1 LAAVKKVNLMAHKK
15 VAVLVAGSWGTAL
28 ARVLADNGNVVKLW
42 TRNSSQAEQINR
54 ERRNEKYLP
63 GAILPEEI
71 TATMDIADAVSDA
84 EAVLFVAPSSAMRD
98 VARQAALFLH
108 KDTLV
113 IHATKG
119 FETDSLK
126 RMSTVLAEELERTE
140 DRIVVLSGPSHAEEV
155 INRLP
160 TTIVVASKESVCAE
174 AAQDLFMNDAYF
186 RVYTNP
192 DLIGVETAGAIK
204 NIIALGSGLSDGL
217 GFGDNAKAALITRGL
232 AEIARLGA
240 AMGANPL
247 TFAGLAGVGDL
258 IVTCTST
265 HSRNWR
271 AGSMLAQGIPL
282 EDVLERMGMVVEGVR
297 TTKAAHRLAS
307 IHGVEMPITAQL
319 NAVLFEGLSPEQAV
333 GALMGRVRTH
343 EIEEIASASRDKWLN
358 PNPGL

>member
-1 LAAVKKVNLMAHKK
+1 MNLMELKK

-28 ARVLADNGNVVKLW
+28 ARVLADNGNSVMLW
-42 TRNSSQAEQINR
+42 TRNADQADQINK
-54 ERRNEKYLP
+54 ERRNEKFLP
-63 GAILPEEI
+63 GAVLPEGI
-71 TATMDIADAVSDA
+71 TATTDMFTAVSEA

-98 VARQAALFLH
+98 VARQAALYIA
-108 KDTLV
+108 KDALV

-126 RMSTVLAEELERTE
+126 RMSIVLSEEL
-140 DRIVVLSGPSHAEEV
+140 DRQVEQIVVLSGPSHAEEV
-155 INRLP
+155 INRHP
-160 TTIVVASKESVCAE
+160 TTVVVASKETACAD

-192 DLIGVETAGAIK
+192 DVIGVETAGAIK
-204 NIIALGSGLSDGL
+204 NIIALGAGLSDGL

-232 AEIARLGA
+232 AEIARLGS

-258 IVTCTST
+258 IVTCTSQ

-271 AGSMLAQGIPL
+271 AGSMLAQGLPL
-282 EDVLERMGMVVEGVR
+282 AEVLDRMGMVVEGVR
-297 TTKAAHRLAS
+297 TTKAAHVLAL
-307 IHGVEMPITAQL
+307 HYGVEMPITDQL
-319 NAVLFEGLSPEQAV
+319 YAVLFEGLSPEKAV

-358 PNPGL
+358 RNPEM